1 MAKWVRRRQGS
12 PRHAEL
18 GLWLAWVRPYGLI
31 STNNGGNNVG
41 LAWLHKVVKIVVE
54 VRIGL
59 IKSIKY
65 MYFKDLDK
73 RFKFSEGLY
82 GLDINSDL

>member
-1 MAKWVRRRQGS
+1 MGSSS

-18 GLWLAWVRPYGLI
+18 GLWLAWLRPYGLI

-41 LAWLHKVVKIVVE
+41 LAWLHKVVKIVVK

-59 IKSIKY
+59 IKSVKY
-65 MYFKDLDK
+65 
-73 RFKFSEGLY
+73 FSKISG
-82 GLDINSDL
+82 